1 MLYQLF
7 EYLDEV
13 FGLSGAGLFQYI
25 SFLSGLAFAMA
36 LLIAL
41 IFGKRIILFIQNLQF
56 GETVRDL
63 GLEGLTQ

>member
-25 SFLSGLAFAMA
+25 SFRSGLAFAMA

-41 IFGKRIILFIQNLQF
+41 IFGK
-56 GETVRDL
+56 
-63 GLEGLTQ
+63 